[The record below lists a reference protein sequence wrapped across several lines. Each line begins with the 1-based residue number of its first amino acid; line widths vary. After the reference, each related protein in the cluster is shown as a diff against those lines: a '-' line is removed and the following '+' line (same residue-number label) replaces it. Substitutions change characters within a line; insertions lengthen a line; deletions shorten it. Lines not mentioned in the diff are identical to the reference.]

1 MLCGRRRGLAGLA
14 LLLAVAV
21 PGAPIAPTL
30 AAHCDRCPRTCP
42 MHAKGERPQAGCHHG
57 SGATS
62 GARGCHR
69 TPGIAL
75 PGCGYTGDVPLAS
88 LAPALPP
95 ATAVAWARIALP
107 ALRTRAPLVQT
118 RAADPP
124 DTPPPVVS
132 A

>member
-1 MLCGRRRGLAGLA
+1 MLRGRRRGVATLA

-21 PGAPIAPTL
+21 PGAPITRTI

-42 MHAKGERPQAGCHHG
+42 MHAKGKAHQPGCHRG
-57 SGATS
+57 PGASS
-62 GARGCHR
+62 GARDCHR

-75 PGCGYTGDVPLAS
+75 PGCGFTGDVPLAS

-95 ATAVAWARIALP
+95 ATGVVLASIALP
-107 ALRTRAPLVQT
+107 ALRIRAPLVHT

-124 DTPPPVVS
+124 DTPPPDVS